1 MRRAVF
7 PGSFDPITLGH
18 VDIIKRGLNLFDEVI
33 IGIGVN
39 AEKNYMWSIEERK
52 SFIEKTFK
60 KEPKVIVKTY
70 SSLTVHFCKAEK
82 ASFILR
88 GLRNAS
94 DFTYEQSIA
103 QTNAAMEGIE
113 TIFLVASLLFHIFH
127 PQLFA
132 TLNEMV
138 ETLTLWFLQPLSSS
152 NWVPNPY
159 WINNKI
165 SYLRGQSLSQTSLN

>member
-113 TIFLVASLLFHIFH
+113 TIFLVASPPISHI
-127 PQLFA
+127 
-132 TLNEMV
+132 
-138 ETLTLWFLQPLSSS
+138 SSS
-152 NWVPNPY
+152 IVRDLKRNGGDINAMVPSTV
-159 WINNKI
+159 IK
-165 SYLRGQSLSQTSLN
+165 

>member
-18 VDIIKRGLNLFDEVI
+18 VDVIKRGAALFDEII

-39 AEKNYMWSIEERK
+39 ADKNYMWSIEERK
-52 SFIEKTFK
+52 SFIEKTFA
-60 KEPKVIVKTY
+60 KESNITVKTY
-70 SSLTVHFCKAEK
+70 SGLTAHFCKAEK

-103 QTNAAMEGIE
+103 QTNAAMEGIDS
-113 TIFLVASLLFHIFH
+113 IFLVASPSISHI
-127 PQLFA
+127 
-132 TLNEMV
+132 
-138 ETLTLWFLQPLSSS
+138 SSS
-152 NWVPNPY
+152 IVRDVKRNGGDINKMVP
-159 WINNKI
+159 KAVKK
-165 SYLRGQSLSQTSLN
+165 

>member
-18 VDIIKRGLNLFDEVI
+18 VDVIKRGAALFDEII

-39 AEKNYMWSIEERK
+39 ADKNYMWSIEERK
-52 SFIEKTFK
+52 SFIEKTFA
-60 KEPKVIVKTY
+60 KESNITVKTY
-70 SSLTVHFCKAEK
+70 SGLTAHFCKAEK

-103 QTNAAMEGIE
+103 QTNAAMEGIDSV
-113 TIFLVASLLFHIFH
+113 FLVASPSISHI
-127 PQLFA
+127 
-132 TLNEMV
+132 
-138 ETLTLWFLQPLSSS
+138 SSS
-152 NWVPNPY
+152 IVRDVKRNGGDINKMVP
-159 WINNKI
+159 KAVKK
-165 SYLRGQSLSQTSLN
+165 

>member
-18 VDIIKRGLNLFDEVI
+18 IDIIKRGLSLFDEVI

-39 AEKNYMWSIEERK
+39 ADKNYMWSIEERK
-52 SFIEKTFK
+52 SFIEKTFA
-60 KEPKVIVKTY
+60 KESNVSVKTY
-70 SSLTVHFCKAEK
+70 SGLTVHFCKAEK

-103 QTNAAMEGIE
+103 QTNAAMEGIDS
-113 TIFLVASLLFHIFH
+113 IFLVASPSISHI
-127 PQLFA
+127 
-132 TLNEMV
+132 
-138 ETLTLWFLQPLSSS
+138 SSS
-152 NWVPNPY
+152 IVRDVKRNGGDINKMVP
-159 WINNKI
+159 KAVKK
-165 SYLRGQSLSQTSLN
+165 

>member
-18 VDIIKRGLNLFDEVI
+18 VDVIERALPLFDEI
-33 IGIGVN
+33 IIAIGVN
-39 AEKNYMWSIEERK
+39 AEKKYMWSLEERK
-52 SFIEKTFK
+52 SFIEKAFAN
-60 KEPKVIVKTY
+60 ESKVKVKTY
-70 SSLTVHFCKAEK
+70 SGLTVHFCKAEK

-113 TIFLVASLLFHIFH
+113 SVFLVASPAI
-127 PQLFA
+127 A
-132 TLNEMV
+132 NI
-138 ETLTLWFLQPLSSS
+138 SSS
-152 NWVPNPY
+152 IVRDVQRNGGNISAMVPTAV
-159 WINNKI
+159 NK
-165 SYLRGQSLSQTSLN
+165 